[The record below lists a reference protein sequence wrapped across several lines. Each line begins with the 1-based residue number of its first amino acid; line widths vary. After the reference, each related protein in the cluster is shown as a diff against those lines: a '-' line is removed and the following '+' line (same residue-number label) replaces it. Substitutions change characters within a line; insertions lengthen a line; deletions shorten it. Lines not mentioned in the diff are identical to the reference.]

1 MVSIIT
7 VQYAGF
13 AVVSI
18 GVQYAHTVQT
28 DIHTSVM
35 VPLTVTWTREEE
47 EEEEEEEERVK
58 SGTTSGEASRV
69 DWAG

>member
-1 MVSIIT
+1 MVSIIK

-47 EEEEEEEERVK
+47 EEERVK